1 MAMVTTG
8 VETNPMRKV
17 LIAKLVLNIGVG
29 RSGESIER
37 ARLVVEDLAG
47 QKPCSRDA
55 RESIRDFGIHKGEP
69 IGVMATIR
77 GARAEAV
84 LKRLLDA
91 KSSTLPISSFDGNGS
106 VSFGLKEHIE
116 IPGVRYDPDIGIF
129 GLNASV
135 LLERPASRVK
145 RRHLRR
151 TKVGKHHRV
160 NQDES
165 ISYFRENF
173 GVTVA

>member
-1 MAMVTTG
+1 MAVETSG
-8 VETNPMRKV
+8 VETNPMRK
-17 LIAKLVLNIGVG
+17 LLLAKLVLNIGVG

-37 ARLVVEDLAG
+37 ARLVIEDLAG

-55 RESIRDFGIHKGEP
+55 RESIRDFGVRKGEP

-77 GARAEAV
+77 GVRAETV
-84 LKRLLDA
+84 LKRLLEA

-106 VSFGLKEHIE
+106 ISFGLREHIE

-151 TKVGKHHRV
+151 TKVGKRHQV

-165 ISYFRENF
+165 MTYFRENF
-173 GVTVA
+173 GITVA

>member
-1 MAMVTTG
+1 MAAVATSI
-8 VETNPMRKV
+8 ETNPMRKL

-37 ARLVVEDLAG
+37 ARLVIEDLAG

-55 RESIRDFGIHKGEP
+55 RESIRDFGVRKGEP

-77 GARAEAV
+77 GERAETV
-84 LKRLLDA
+84 LRRLLEA

-106 VSFGLKEHIE
+106 ISFGLREHIE

-151 TKVGKHHRV
+151 TKVGKRQRV

-165 ISYFRENF
+165 ITYFRENF
-173 GVTVA
+173 RITVT